1 MGVDPVFPPPKLQP
15 AKIKVTTKEA
25 VKAIFMQRQQST
37 TPTGKG
43 ERGRVGEGFK
53 LSAALALLPAEKLV
67 RGGLD
72 EEDRY
77 PGVTLRGSKEE
88 SANWESKEK

>member
-1 MGVDPVFPPPKLQP
+1 MGVDPVFPPPKLLP
-15 AKIKVTTKEA
+15 ASKVEMPTTKEA
-25 VKAIFMQRQQST
+25 VKEVFWQRQQS

-43 ERGRVGEGFK
+43 ERGRAGEGFK

-77 PGVTLRGSKEE
+77 LLE
-88 SANWESKEK
+88 